1 MENKTE
7 NKNKMDYKFQDIE
20 GYILRSKRQINIML
34 REHNYSAAFNI
45 LVIVLSKLD
54 EVNRSNFINY
64 YDDYIRTMNEE
75 KYTENSRS
83 LLPVSRY

>member
-1 MENKTE
+1 ME
-7 NKNKMDYKFQDIE
+7 NKMDYKFEDKE

-54 EVNRSNFINY
+54 EVNRSKFIDY

>member
-1 MENKTE
+1 ME
-7 NKNKMDYKFQDIE
+7 NKNKMDYKFEDIE

-34 REHNYSAAFNI
+34 RQHNYSAAFNI
-45 LVIVLSKLD
+45 LVMVLSKLD
-54 EVNRSNFINY
+54 EVNRSKFIDY

-83 LLPVSRY
+83 LFPVSRY